1 MDKQM
6 KSSQLSGDSKI
17 VIEWATGRIHNINAP
32 QLQHLLRTIK
42 EQIASFETI
51 SFKHIYMELN
61 TEANKI
67 SKLALSLPPRLMEVE
82 EKNNEHIENQY
93 VIL

>member
-6 KSSQLSGDSKI
+6 KNLQLSRDSKM
-17 VIEWATGRIHNINAP
+17 VVEWATGRIQINAP
-32 QLQHLLRTIK
+32 QIQHLLRTIK
-42 EQIASFETI
+42 EKIGSFETI